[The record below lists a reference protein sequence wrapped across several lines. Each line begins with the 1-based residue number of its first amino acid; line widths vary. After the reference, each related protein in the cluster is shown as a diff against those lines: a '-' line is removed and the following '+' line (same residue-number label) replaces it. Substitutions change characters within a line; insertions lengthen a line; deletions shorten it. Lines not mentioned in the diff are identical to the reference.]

1 MEFETRFDLLI
12 NTSKVFPRDGGIN
25 FVQKTYTMLLKDI
38 YLYS

>member
-12 NTSKVFPRDGGIN
+12 NTSKVFLRDEGIN
-25 FVQKTYTMLLKDI
+25 FVRKTYAILLKDI